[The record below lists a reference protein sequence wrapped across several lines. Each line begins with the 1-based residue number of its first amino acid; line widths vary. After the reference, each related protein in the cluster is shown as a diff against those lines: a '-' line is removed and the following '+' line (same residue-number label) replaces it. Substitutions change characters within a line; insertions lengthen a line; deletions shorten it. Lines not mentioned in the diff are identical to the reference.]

1 MKRYDLLNVDALPY
15 RRCYL
20 GTFATI
26 ADALQA
32 IPSPIIQSDYDADHD
47 AADAF
52 AANGSLY
59 VVERAQ

>member
-1 MKRYDLLNVDALPY
+1 MIRYDLLNADCAY
-15 RRCYL
+15 RRRYL

-32 IPSPIIQSDYDADHD
+32 IPFPLIQSEYDADHD

>member
-1 MKRYDLLNVDALPY
+1 MAYDLLNVDALPY
-15 RRCYL
+15 RRRYL

-32 IPSPIIQSDYDADHD
+32 IPAPLIQSEYDAGHD

-52 AANGSLY
+52 GVDGNVYS
-59 VVERAQ
+59 VESR

>member
-1 MKRYDLLNVDALPY
+1 MKYDLLNVDALPY

-26 ADALQA
+26 AAALQA
-32 IPSPIIQSDYDADHD
+32 IPAPIIHSEYDAEHD

>member
-1 MKRYDLLNVDALPY
+1 MYDLLNVDHLPY
-15 RRCYL
+15 RRQYI

-26 ADALQA
+26 VDALAA
-32 IPSPIIQSDYDADHD
+32 IPARIVHSDIDHAND

-59 VVERAQ
+59 AVERR

>member
-1 MKRYDLLNVDALPY
+1 MYDLLNTDHLPY
-15 RRCYL
+15 RREYV
-20 GTFATI
+20 GTFASI
-26 ADALQA
+26 DEAINA
-32 IPSPIIQSDYDADHD
+32 IPGAVLFWEMDEAND

>member
-1 MKRYDLLNVDALPY
+1 MKYDLMNADCAY
-15 RRCYL
+15 RRRYI

-32 IPSPIIQSDYDADHD
+32 IPFPIVHSEYDADHD

-52 AANGSLY
+52 AADGSLY